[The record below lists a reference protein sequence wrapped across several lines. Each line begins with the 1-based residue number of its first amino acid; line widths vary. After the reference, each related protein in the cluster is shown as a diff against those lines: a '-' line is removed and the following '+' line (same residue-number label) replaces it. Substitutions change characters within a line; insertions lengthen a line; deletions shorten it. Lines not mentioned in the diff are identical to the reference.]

1 MAWHFKTDNLGPR
14 PEFQYE
20 GTPLM
25 ANGII
30 YSTGGTRRA
39 VFALDAATGELL
51 WTHSEREGAR
61 VVRMRRGSCRDAD
74 SPTGPTAVKNAFCM
88 STPGYRLIALNA
100 KAGTPVPGFVKDG
113 VVDLKQDDGQEID
126 LVTGEVGLHAAP
138 VVAKDVVIV
147 GAAHRSGGLPRGKKN
162 VKGYVR
168 GFDVRTGKRL
178 WIFHTI
184 ASLDVLRVFAFPVQ
198 AARRS

>member
-1 MAWHFKTDNLGPR
+1 MAPMSSIRITRRSIRSTRRTSSKLEMAWHFKTDNLGPR

-74 SPTGPTAVKNAFCM
+74 SPTGPTAVKNAF
-88 STPGYRLIALNA
+88 
-100 KAGTPVPGFVKDG
+100 
-113 VVDLKQDDGQEID
+113 
-126 LVTGEVGLHAAP
+126 
-138 VVAKDVVIV
+138 
-147 GAAHRSGGLPRGKKN
+147 
-162 VKGYVR
+162 
-168 GFDVRTGKRL
+168 
-178 WIFHTI
+178 
-184 ASLDVLRVFAFPVQ
+184 
-198 AARRS
+198 